1 MNFNLVLNEHYS
13 ISENYGV
20 SWLYEIY
27 KFNGIKRE
35 ENEAYYSF
43 ISLIDNNEQ
52 GFEIDKFISGEYV
65 IQYIPDLK
73 ANSKYIPN
81 KVHEVDCKYVSE
93 DHSKDDCK
101 YVSEADSKYVSEA
114 DSK

>member
-1 MNFNLVLNEHYS
+1 MNLNLIFNEHYS

-27 KFNGIKRE
+27 KFNGIKRDK
-35 ENEAYYSF
+35 NEAYYSF
-43 ISLIDNNEQ
+43 LSLIDNHEQ

-65 IQYIPDLK
+65 IQLIPDIK
-73 ANSKYIPN
+73 ADIKYIPN
-81 KVHEVDCKYVSE
+81 KVHELDYKYVP
-93 DHSKDDCK
+93 D
-101 YVSEADSKYVSEA
+101 VSEADSKYVPNKA

>member
-1 MNFNLVLNEHYS
+1 MNLNLIFNEYYS

-27 KFNGIKRE
+27 KFNGIKRDK
-35 ENEAYYSF
+35 NEAYYSF
-43 ISLIDNNEQ
+43 LSLIDNHEQ

-65 IQYIPDLK
+65 IQLIPDIK
-73 ANSKYIPN
+73 ADIKYIPN
-81 KVHEVDCKYVSE
+81 KVHEL
-93 DHSKDDCK
+93 DD
-101 YVSEADSKYVSEA
+101 VSEADSKYVPNKA